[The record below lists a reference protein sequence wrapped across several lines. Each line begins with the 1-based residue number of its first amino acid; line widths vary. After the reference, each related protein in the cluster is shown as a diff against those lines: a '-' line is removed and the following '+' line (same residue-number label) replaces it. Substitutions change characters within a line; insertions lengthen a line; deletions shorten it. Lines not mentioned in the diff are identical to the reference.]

1 MCRLVSINRTFK
13 SYQSSKL
20 EKDATITDRLSE
32 LAVLHIRYGYK
43 RLHILLLREGFQIN
57 HKKTYRLYKQAGL
70 YVRKRKK
77 KCPFEKRGKPNTVEI
92 PNLRWSFD
100 FVSDTLTNGRKFRVL
115 TVIYE
120 ATCECLVLETDTFL
134 SGTRVVDVL
143 NRIAFFRRFPQ
154 EILTYNGSEF
164 TNCALSKWSYDK
176 KIQHIF
182 IKPGKP
188 SKNEFTESR
197 NGKFCEECMDSH

>member
-57 HKKTYRLYKQAGL
+57 HKKTYRLYTQVGL

-77 KCPFEKRGKPNTVEI
+77 KCPSEKRGKPNTVEI
-92 PNLRWSFD
+92 PNVRWSFD
-100 FVSDTLTNGRKFRVL
+100 FVSDTLTNGRKFRIL
-115 TVIYE
+115 TVIDE
-120 ATCECLVLETDTFL
+120 ATRECLALETDTSL

-143 NRIAFFRRFPQ
+143 NRIAFFRRSLPITVLNLQTVHLVNGLMIKRFS
-154 EILTYNGSEF
+154 TY
-164 TNCALSKWSYDK
+164 LSNRVSRLRMHIPNRSTVSFVRNVW
-176 KIQHIF
+176 IQH
-182 IKPGKP
+182 
-188 SKNEFTESR
+188 
-197 NGKFCEECMDSH
+197 